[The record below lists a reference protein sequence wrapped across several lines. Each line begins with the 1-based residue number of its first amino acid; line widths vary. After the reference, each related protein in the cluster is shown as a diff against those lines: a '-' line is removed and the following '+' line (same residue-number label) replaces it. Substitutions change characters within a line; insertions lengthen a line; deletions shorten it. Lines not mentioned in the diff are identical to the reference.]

1 MTGFFAEHQTQK
13 GYNKKQTSNRK
24 RQETV
29 DETSVSSVQKFIE
42 ISLIVVSYCLSRLG
56 WA

>member
-56 WA
+56 